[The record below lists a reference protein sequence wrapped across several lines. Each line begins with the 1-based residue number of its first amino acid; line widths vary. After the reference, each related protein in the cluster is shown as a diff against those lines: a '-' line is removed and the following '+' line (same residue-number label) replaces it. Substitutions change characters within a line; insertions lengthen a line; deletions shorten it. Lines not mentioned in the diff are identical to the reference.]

1 MPPRA
6 RVLNCASSDA
16 RQVDEPFALFRSAT
30 GIDAAPHYFF
40 ESMVWWGF
48 LIDALDYSHGW
59 IRVICPLL
67 MLYILLKVAGI
78 PLTEKHSLESR
89 GDLSREYQRTTS
101 RFVPWFRK
109 TA

>member
-1 MPPRA
+1 
-6 RVLNCASSDA
+6 
-16 RQVDEPFALFRSAT
+16 VDEPFALFRSAT

-48 LIDALDYSHGW
+48 LIDTLASHGW
-59 IRVICPLL
+59 IRVIWPLL